1 MFFLSDSKA
10 ALLLGYH
17 EYLSMKPA
25 ESDRQNQGYFLVHHK
40 VSRKFVHEI
49 YLCNCVFY
57 PALNKHRLFIKI
69 HSFLP
74 ISALSSSPLLK
85 S

>member
-10 ALLLGYH
+10 ALLLGCH

-25 ESDRQNQGYFLVHHK
+25 ESDRQDQDYCLAHHK
-40 VSRKFVHEI
+40 VSREFLHDI
-49 YLCNCVFY
+49 HLYNCVFY
-57 PALNKHRLFIKI
+57 LALNKHRLFIKI

-74 ISALSSSPLLK
+74 ISVHCHLPLF
-85 S
+85 